1 MDTQLYLVK
10 AQKQLYINGS
20 KPHNCQNKKCQR
32 TPLIH
37 KLEKA
42 SGLHYIYASLA
53 LLHIKDTLQY

>member
-1 MDTQLYLVK
+1 M
-10 AQKQLYINGS
+10 NGS

-32 TPLIH
+32 TLLIH

-53 LLHIKDTLQY
+53 LLHIKDTWQY